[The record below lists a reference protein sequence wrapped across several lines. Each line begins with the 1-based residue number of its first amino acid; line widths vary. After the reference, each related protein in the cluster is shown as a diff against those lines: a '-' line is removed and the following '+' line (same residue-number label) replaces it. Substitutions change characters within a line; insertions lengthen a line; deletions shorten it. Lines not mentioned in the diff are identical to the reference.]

1 MTQRPTMFIIFWKGW
16 GLLAVA
22 ALIHPVL
29 AGVALIDPYPALA
42 LPAAGLALFACGLAC
57 WVYGRRWNR
66 IVTGHSLYSV
76 PLQYSGALEGVAGV
90 AVAALEVAGAL
101 IGKE

>member
-1 MTQRPTMFIIFWKGW
+1 MFILFWKGW

-22 ALIHPVL
+22 ALLPPVL
-29 AGVALIDPYPALA
+29 AGVALIDPCPALA

-66 IVTGHSLYSV
+66 IVTGHSLYFI
-76 PLQYSGALEGVAGV
+76 PLQYWGALEAVAGV
-90 AVAALEVAGAL
+90 AVFALGVAGAL
-101 IGKE
+101 IGTE